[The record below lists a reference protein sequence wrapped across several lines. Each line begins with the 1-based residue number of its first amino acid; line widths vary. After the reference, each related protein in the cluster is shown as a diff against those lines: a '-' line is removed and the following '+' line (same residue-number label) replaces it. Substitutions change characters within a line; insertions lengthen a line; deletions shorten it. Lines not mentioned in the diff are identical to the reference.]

1 MVYLVG
7 AGPGDPSLMTLKG
20 RALLSACGALVY
32 DHLASRRFLEWVP
45 SACRKIYV
53 GKQAGH
59 HSMKQDEI
67 NAVLVEL
74 ALSGLTVVRLKGGDP
89 FVFGR
94 GGEEIQALEAH
105 GIPYETVPGV
115 TSAIAVPE
123 CAGIPVTHRGVSR
136 SFHVITGHTLD
147 GKDCLPPEF
156 ETYGSLPGT
165 LVFLMGLGQLPA
177 ITARLIGGGMAPDT
191 PAAVIEKGTL
201 PDQKVVRAPLSGIHA
216 KVMEEGIG
224 TPAVIVV
231 GETASFHMNCDMKCS
246 FTGPLAGYRIGMI
259 GTRHFTDSLGHAL
272 EQEGGEARPILE
284 MEVISHAADPAMQE
298 AYRNLSAYTW
308 LIFTSANGVRLFF
321 QGMRQA
327 GRDYRSLGH
336 VKFAV
341 IGDGTGRELANF
353 GFRADYMP
361 DSFCAEALAQGLAS
375 VLTGSDRIL
384 IARSRGG
391 SPVLTRILEEA
402 GLVYDDIALYQV
414 EGRPVNEQS
423 TEDTE
428 GQADAESPEEEGF
441 DYITFASASGVR
453 AYLSSG
459 LVIKPGQRSGQ
470 TKFVCI
476 GDITAEELKKHGT
489 KADITAGT
497 YHIQGLVQAIVKD
510 AISRKTEGPA
520 SV

>member
-7 AGPGDPSLMTLKG
+7 AGPGDPALMTLKG
-20 RALLSACGALVY
+20 RALLGSCGALVY
-32 DHLASRRFLEWVP
+32 DHLASRQFLEWVP
-45 SACRKIYV
+45 STCRKIYV

-115 TSAIAVPE
+115 TSAVAVPE

-156 ETYGSLPGT
+156 ETYGPLPGT

-177 ITARLIGGGMAPDT
+177 IVAGLIRGGMDQDT

-201 PDQKVVRAPLSGIHA
+201 PDQRVVRAPLSGIYA
-216 KVMEEGIG
+216 KAMEEGIS
-224 TPAVIVV
+224 TPAIIVV
-231 GETASFHMNCDMKCS
+231 GETASFHMKSDTMEG
-246 FTGPLAGYRIGMI
+246 TAGPLAGYRIGMI

-272 EQEGGEARPILE
+272 EQKGGYASTILE
-284 MEVISHAADPAMQE
+284 MEVVSHAKGPAMEE
-298 AYRNLSAYTW
+298 AYRNLAAYTW
-308 LIFTSANGVRLFF
+308 LVFTSANGVRLFF
-321 QGMRQA
+321 QGMQQSA
-327 GRDYRSLGH
+327 VDYRLLGH
-336 VKFAV
+336 MKFAV
-341 IGDGTGRELANF
+341 IGDGTGGELANF
-353 GFRADYMP
+353 GFHADYMP
-361 DSFCAEALAQGLAS
+361 DSFCAEALARGLAS
-375 VLTGSDRIL
+375 ILSGSDRIL

-391 SPVLTRILEEA
+391 SPILTRILEEA
-402 GLVYDDIALYQV
+402 GLVYDDIVLYQV
-414 EGRPVNEQS
+414 EGRLVSEQS
-423 TEDTE
+423 
-428 GQADAESPEEEGF
+428 SF

-459 LVIKPGQRSGQ
+459 LNVNPGQRTGR
-470 TKFVCI
+470 TKLVCI
-476 GDITAEELKKHGT
+476 GDITAGELKKHGIT
-489 KADITAGT
+489 ADITAGT
-497 YHIQGLVQAIVKD
+497 YHIQGLVQAILKD
-510 AISRKTEGPA
+510 AISCKTEEPS

>member
-7 AGPGDPSLMTLKG
+7 AGPGDPALMTLKG
-20 RALLSACGALVY
+20 QALLSSCGALVY
-32 DHLASRRFLEWVP
+32 DHLASRQFLEWVP

-136 SFHVITGHTLD
+136 SFHVITGHTRD
-147 GKDCLPPEF
+147 GEDCLPPEF

-177 ITARLIGGGMAPDT
+177 ITARLIEGGMAPDT
-191 PAAVIEKGTL
+191 PAAVIENGTL
-201 PDQKVVRAPLSGIHA
+201 PDQRAVRAPLSGIHA
-216 KVMEEGIG
+216 KVMEAGIG
-224 TPAVIVV
+224 TPAIIVV
-231 GETASFHMNCDMKCS
+231 GETASFDMKCDLKCRS
-246 FTGPLAGYRIGMI
+246 FGPLAGYRIGMV

-272 EQEGGEARPILE
+272 KQEGAVVLPILE
-284 MEVISHAADPAMQE
+284 MKVISHTKCPAMQE
-298 AYRNLSAYTW
+298 AYRNLAAYTW

-321 QGMRQA
+321 QEMQHSGM
-327 GRDYRSLGH
+327 DYRLLGH
-336 VKFAV
+336 IKFAV

-353 GFRADYMP
+353 GFHADYMP
-361 DSFCAEALAQGLAS
+361 DSFCAEALARGLAS
-375 VLTGSDRIL
+375 ILTDSDRIL

-391 SPVLTRILEEA
+391 SPVLTSILEKA
-402 GLVYDDIALYQV
+402 GLVYDDIVLYQV
-414 EGRPVNEQS
+414 EGRLVREQRQA
-423 TEDTE
+423 DTE
-428 GQADAESPEEEGF
+428 EPGDAKLPAEEGF

-459 LVIKPGQRSGQ
+459 LNINPGQRTGQ
-470 TKFVCI
+470 TRLVCI
-476 GDITAEELKKHGT
+476 GDITAGELKKHGI

-497 YHIQGLVQAIVKD
+497 YHIQGLVQAIADD
-510 AISRKTEGPA
+510 AISREAEGSA